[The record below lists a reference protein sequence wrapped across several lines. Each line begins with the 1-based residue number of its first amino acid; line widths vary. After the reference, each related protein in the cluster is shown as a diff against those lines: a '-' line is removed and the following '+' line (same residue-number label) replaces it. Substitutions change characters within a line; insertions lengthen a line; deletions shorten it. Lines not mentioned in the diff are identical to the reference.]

1 MREDLEYLAAAHA
14 GRMEMLGAIFGT
26 RKNSTAPTTPPAGG
40 ARGPQELTP
49 AAFDRMF
56 PDE

>member
-14 GRMEMLGAIFGT
+14 GRMDMLGAIFGPQ
-26 RKNSTAPTTPPAGG
+26 KNSTAPTTPPAGG
-40 ARGPQELTP
+40 GRDPQELTP

-56 PDE
+56 PGE